1 MKLTWLYSLLINQA
15 GSFVRSVCSS
25 VASRMNTSLV
35 LLACSQLFFGTMVTM
50 TPDCW
55 YRAEFCRV
63 DGQIP
68 DKLATRA
75 DQVLACYQQCYGSSA
90 CMEFTFLFSS
100 EGSGCYLFNEPCERI
115 HNDPCISQ
123 GCCVSGP
130 RDCVESPVKD
140 CSKSVNSGSE
150 YMSWQC
156 INHLGGKF
164 DAYEA
169 AVPAGSVCYLS

>member
-1 MKLTWLYSLLINQA
+1 
-15 GSFVRSVCSS
+15 
-25 VASRMNTSLV
+25 MNTSLV
-35 LLACSQLFFGTMVTM
+35 LLACSQLFLLIVVVM

-63 DGQIP
+63 EDDLIAIP
-68 DKLATRA
+68 LNQSG
-75 DQVLACYQQCYGSSA
+75 DQVLARYHECYNSTDCV
-90 CMEFTFLFSS
+90 EFTLLFSS
-100 EGSGCYLFNEPCERI
+100 GESKCYLFNEPCERI
-115 HNDPCISQ
+115 DDDPCISQ

-130 RDCVESPVKD
+130 RDCEKSPVKS
-140 CSKSVNSGSE
+140 CPKLVYSGSE